1 MVQLAFVKKDSH
13 HIPCGPMVLCQSIA
27 VQICQLNKNDASCIK
42 IDHELVSQEEGKMA
56 EINQV
61 SLGDA
66 IYQRL
71 SQDLV
76 SGKLRPNEKVTIRGL
91 AERLGTSSTP
101 VRDAV
106 QRLLRDEALE
116 QRSMRDVRVPVPTKA
131 QYLEIASIRRE
142 LEGFAASRAAE
153 MVGPKEIRRLNQII
167 EKNEAAAKAGR
178 WSQAVKY
185 NQEFHFALV
194 EGADMP
200 ILLAILSRLWLRMGP
215 LIAGYYAREQVA
227 LVRHHQTIVAACEN
241 RDPAAAAAAMRAD
254 IDDAKEG
261 IIRYIESFTTND

>member
-1 MVQLAFVKKDSH
+1 
-13 HIPCGPMVLCQSIA
+13 
-27 VQICQLNKNDASCIK
+27 
-42 IDHELVSQEEGKMA
+42 MA

-66 IYQRL
+66 IYERL
-71 SQDLV
+71 CQDLV

-106 QRLLRDEALE
+106 QRLLREEALE
-116 QRSMRDVRVPVPTKA
+116 QRSIRDVRVPVLTEA

-142 LEGFAASRAAE
+142 LEGFAAGRAAE
-153 MVGPKEIRRLNQII
+153 RVGPKEIRRL
-167 EKNEAAAKAGR
+167 EKIVERNGVAAQAGR
-178 WSQAVKY
+178 WPQAVKY

-194 EGADMP
+194 EAAEMP
-200 ILLAILSRLWLRMGP
+200 ILLAILSGLWLRMGP
-215 LIAGYYAREQVA
+215 LIAGYYAREQVG
-227 LVRHHQTIVAACEN
+227 LVKHHQTIIAACEN
-241 RDPAAAAAAMRAD
+241 RDPAAAAAGMRAD

-261 IIRYIESFTTND
+261 IISYIASFTTNE